1 MALVFKERVKEN
13 TSTTGTGT
21 LTLTPIAQFQAFS
34 GIGNGNQ
41 TYYGLQDGDSLDWE
55 VGVGTYTLSGTT
67 LSRDSIIASSNGGNH
82 ITISGTSTV
91 FCTYPAGKSV
101 FKDLNDKIVAG
112 SSGIIFTGDNIAL
125 GSSCCLLASGYNN
138 VFIGNGAG
146 YTSDSSLQTFVGN
159 QAGSGSKGCLSS
171 FMGGQLVGVNCRG
184 ANKSVFIGAQAGRR
198 STSIGSGVVI
208 GQAAGLEASGGKN
221 IFIGSRAGIRVSG
234 DRNIEISTNNGN
246 VSIIGANSRK
256 IYIEETIAGDTNLN
270 KIAIGNVH
278 AAHLSPEATLQLV
291 PKASADIALKINSR
305 PAGAANAIEA
315 SGKCHFRSQYST
327 VVEPTGETNITL
339 DLDQSN
345 FFNITMDSDKTLE
358 VSNADVGQT
367 FIVNIRQDSAVTEG
381 VGWGVTWWSNIKW
394 AGQLA
399 TNTPPATSDS
409 GNLVDTFGFT
419 IPSGNKY
426 YGYIRGTGIYDP
438 L

>member
-112 SSGIIFTGDNIAL
+112 SSGITFTGDNIAL
-125 GSSCCLLASGYNN
+125 GMSCCLLASGHKN
-138 VFIGNGAG
+138 VFIGNEAG

-159 QAGSGSKGCLSS
+159 QAGSGSKGGLSS
-171 FMGGQLVGVNCRG
+171 FMGGQLVGANCRG
-184 ANKSVFIGAQAGRR
+184 ANKSVFIGAQAGRT

-208 GQAAGLEASGGKN
+208 GQAAGLEASGGRN
-221 IFIGSRAGIRVSG
+221 IFIGSRAGIRASG
-234 DRNIEISTNNGN
+234 DRNIDISMNNGA

-315 SGKCHFRSQYST
+315 SGKCHFRSQYGT
-327 VVEPTGETNITL
+327 VVQPTGETSITL

-345 FFNITMDSDKTLE
+345 FFNITMDSNKTLA
-358 VSNADVGQT
+358 VSNPDVGQS
-367 FIVNIRQDSAVTEG
+367 FIVNIRQNSG
-381 VGWGVTWWSNIKW
+381 VAAGAGYDVTWWSNIKW
-394 AGQLA
+394 ANKLA
-399 TNTPPATSDS
+399 ANNPPATSDS
-409 GNLVDTFGFT
+409 GNLVDTFRFT
-419 IPSGNKY
+419 VPSGNKY
-426 YGYIRGTGIYDP
+426 YGYTLGTGIYDP